1 MDCQS
6 QRCASFQVA
15 LNPDSIRGKAPYKIY
30 SLLCLFA
37 YLFVVPTFMVNAAV
51 DNSAYQAEAYRTF
64 GSIEI
69 DGDFNEPDWQE
80 AKPVGQFRQVEP
92 DAGEPMTLPTEVRIL
107 YDQEN
112 IYFGFTCFD
121 SDVSKIIANDMRRDA
136 RELHENDYV
145 FLILDPYNDKRTG
158 VSFRINALGA
168 VQDSAIT
175 NSGDSFNRNWDA
187 VVDCQS
193 RIHSDRWTSEFSIP
207 FGQLRFKESEQMMWG
222 LNLSRGIRRTNE
234 EGTWAPVPSSYGG
247 RAKYRTAYMG
257 SLVGLEGIKPKK
269 QIEFLPYILPGVS
282 RIEEDGETAGE
293 FEVGLDLKYGIT
305 TNLIA
310 DLTYNTDFAQV
321 EADEEQVNLTRYSLF
336 FPEKRPFFLEGAGL
350 FEFGVPRP
358 SFRRPPP
365 FLLFYSRRIGIEDG
379 HPIPI
384 MGGGKITGK
393 MGPYGVGLLNVFTND
408 FHTDESII
416 DPDDVVDVP
425 RTNYSVLRLTRDLFT
440 GSRVGL
446 MSINK
451 QDSDNYNRAGGL
463 DFSYR
468 PVDKLEIR
476 GLWARTWDSEEDV
489 GAGDARYIGSYW
501 LGDLFRFSGA
511 YTDIGDDFNP
521 EVGYVRHHG
530 SRRIRSETLYTPR
543 PRKFG
548 IREMRIGPEIDYV
561 LTQENELQTLDVIL
575 GSRIELDNGERITFQ
590 AKHTRE
596 QLEEDFDIYDD
607 VIIPVGK
614 YDFNSLRVM
623 AETDESK
630 MFAGQFGVEV
640 GNFYDGTQRGFDIDA
655 KFKPNGRFVVET
667 LYQFSRVEL
676 PTESF
681 NANVLASR
689 AVYSFSTRLF
699 AKLFAQW
706 NSADDVVAANFLLN
720 YIYRPGSDFYLVFNQ
735 VFDKDSGAIGLSES
749 TLVGKMTYWWN
760 P

>member
-6 QRCASFQVA
+6 QRCSPSQRKE
-15 LNPDSIRGKAPYKIY
+15 SYKIY
-30 SLLCLFA
+30 LLICLFVC
-37 YLFVVPTFMVNAAV
+37 LLILTPPIGNAAS
-51 DNSAYQAEAYRTF
+51 NASEYQAMAHRTF

-80 AKPVGQFRQVEP
+80 AKPVGQFSQVEP
-92 DAGEPMTLPTEVRIL
+92 DGGEPMTLPTEVRIL

-145 FLILDPYNDKRTG
+145 FLILDTYNDKRSG
-158 VSFRINALGA
+158 VAFRVNALGA

-175 NSGDSFNRNWDA
+175 NSGDSFNRDWDA

-193 RIHSDRWTSEFSIP
+193 QIHSDRWTSEISIP
-207 FGQLRFKESEQMMWG
+207 FGQLRFKESEQMTWG

-269 QIEFLPYILPGVS
+269 QIELLPYILPGVS
-282 RIEEDGETAGE
+282 RVEEDDKTDGE
-293 FEVGLDLKYGIT
+293 FEIGLDLKYGVT

-321 EADEEQVNLTRYSLF
+321 EADEEQVNLTRFSLF

-350 FEFGVPRP
+350 FDFGVPRA

-365 FLLFYSRRIGIEDG
+365 LLLFYSRRIGIEEG
-379 HPIPI
+379 YAIPI

-393 MGPYGVGLLNVFTND
+393 MGPYGVGLLNVFTNE
-408 FHTDESII
+408 FHTDESIT
-416 DPDDVVDVP
+416 DPDEIAEVP
-425 RTNYSVLRLTRDLFT
+425 RTNYSVLRLTRDLFS

-446 MSINK
+446 IAINK

-468 PVDKLEIR
+468 PADQLEIR
-476 GLWARTWDSEEDV
+476 GLWARTADSEDLEEDV
-489 GAGDARYIGSYW
+489 GQGDAWYIGSDW
-501 LGDLFRFSGA
+501 RDDHFDLSAG
-511 YTDIGDDFNP
+511 YTDTGDNFNP
-521 EVGYVRHHG
+521 EVGYVRRTG
-530 SRRIRSETLYTPR
+530 SRRFRSEAQYTPR
-543 PRKFG
+543 PRKFW
-548 IREMRIGPEIDYV
+548 IREIQVGPEVDYI
-561 LTQENELQTLDVIL
+561 LTQENELETRDITF
-575 GSRIELDNGERITFQ
+575 GGRIELDNGERISLQ
-590 AKHTRE
+590 AKRTKE
-596 QLEEDFDIYDD
+596 YLEEAFDIYDD
-607 VIIPVGK
+607 VIIPIGE
-614 YDFNSLRVM
+614 YEFNSLRVM

-640 GNFYDGTQRGFDIDA
+640 GDFFDGTRRGFSIDA
-655 KFKPNGRFVVET
+655 KFKPNGRLVVET
-667 LYQFSRVEL
+667 QYQFDRVVL
-676 PTESF
+676 PAGSF

-689 AVYSFSTRLF
+689 AVYSFSTRFF

-706 NSADDVVAANFLLN
+706 NSADDVISTNFLLN

-735 VFDKDSGAIGLSES
+735 NYDEDGGTIGLSES

>member
-6 QRCASFQVA
+6 QRCSF
-15 LNPDSIRGKAPYKIY
+15 SRRKESYK
-30 SLLCLFA
+30 A
-37 YLFVVPTFMVNAAV
+37 YLLICLLAYLLASTPLMASTSPNA
-51 DNSAYQAEAYRTF
+51 SQYQAEAHRTF
-64 GSIEI
+64 ASIEI

-80 AKPVGQFRQVEP
+80 AKPVGQFSQVEP
-92 DAGEPMTLPTEVRIL
+92 DAGEPMTLPTEVRVL
-107 YDQEN
+107 YDEEN

-121 SDVSKIIANDMRRDA
+121 SDISKLIANDMRRDA

-145 FLILDPYNDKRTG
+145 FLILDTYNDKRSG
-158 VSFRINALGA
+158 VAFRVNALGA
-168 VQDSAIT
+168 VQDTAIS

-193 RIHSDRWTSEFSIP
+193 QIHSDRWTSEISIP
-207 FGQLRFKESEQMMWG
+207 FGQLRFKESEQMTWG
-222 LNLSRGIRRTNE
+222 MNLSRGIRRTNE

-247 RAKYRTAYMG
+247 RAKYRTAYLG
-257 SLVGLEGIKPKK
+257 SLVGLEGVKPKR
-269 QIEFLPYILPGVS
+269 QIELLPYILPGVS
-282 RIEEDGETAGE
+282 RVEEDDETDGE
-293 FEVGLDLKYGIT
+293 FEIGLDLKYGVT

-310 DLTYNTDFAQV
+310 DLTFNTDFAQV
-321 EADEEQVNLTRYSLF
+321 EADEEEVNLTRYSLF

-379 HPIPI
+379 YPIPI

-393 MGPYGVGLLNVFTND
+393 MGPYGVGLLNVFTD
-408 FHTDESII
+408 EFHTDKSIT
-416 DPDDVVDVP
+416 DPDEIADVSH
-425 RTNYSVLRLTRDLFT
+425 TNYSVLRLTRDLFS
-440 GSRVGL
+440 GSKVGL
-446 MSINK
+446 ISINK
-451 QDSDNYNRAGGL
+451 QDSDDYNRAGGL

-468 PVDKLEIR
+468 PVDKLEFR
-476 GLWARTWDSEEDV
+476 GLWARTWDSEADV
-489 GAGDARYIGSYW
+489 GQGDAWYIGSYW
-501 LGDLFRFSGA
+501 LDDLFRFSGA

-521 EVGYVRHHG
+521 EVGYIRHHG

-548 IREMRIGPEIDYV
+548 IREMRVGPEIDYV

-590 AKHTRE
+590 AKHTKE

-607 VIIPVGK
+607 VIIPAGK
-614 YDFNSLRVM
+614 YNFNSLRVM
-623 AETDESK
+623 VETDESK
-630 MFAGQFGVEV
+630 MFAGQFGVDV
-640 GNFYDGTQRGFDIDA
+640 GNFYDGTSRGFEIDA
-655 KFKPNGRFVVET
+655 KFKPSGRFIVET
-667 LYQFSRVEL
+667 QYQFARVEL

-689 AVYSFSTRLF
+689 VVYSFSTRLF

-706 NSADDVVAANFLLN
+706 NSADDVVVTNFLIN
-720 YIYRPGSDFYLVFNQ
+720 YIYRPGSDFYFVFNQ
-735 VFDKDSGAIGLSES
+735 VYDEDGGTIGLSES

>member
-6 QRCASFQVA
+6 QRCSPSQRKE
-15 LNPDSIRGKAPYKIY
+15 SYKIY
-30 SLLCLFA
+30 LLICLFVC
-37 YLFVVPTFMVNAAV
+37 LLILTPPIGNAAS
-51 DNSAYQAEAYRTF
+51 NASEYQAMAHRTF

-80 AKPVGQFRQVEP
+80 AKPVGQFSQVEP
-92 DAGEPMTLPTEVRIL
+92 DGGEPMTLPTEVRIL

-121 SDVSKIIANDMRRDA
+121 SDVSKIVANDMRRDA

-145 FLILDPYNDKRTG
+145 FLILDTYNDKRSG
-158 VSFRINALGA
+158 VAFRVNALGA

-175 NSGDSFNRNWDA
+175 NSGDSFNRDWDA

-193 RIHSDRWTSEFSIP
+193 QIHSDRWTSEISIP
-207 FGQLRFKESEQMMWG
+207 FGQLRFKESEQMTWG

-269 QIEFLPYILPGVS
+269 QIELLPYILPGVS
-282 RIEEDGETAGE
+282 RVEEDDKTDGE
-293 FEVGLDLKYGIT
+293 FEIGLDLKYGVT

-321 EADEEQVNLTRYSLF
+321 EADEEQVNLTRFSLF

-350 FEFGVPRP
+350 FDFGVPRA

-365 FLLFYSRRIGIEDG
+365 LLLFYSRRIGIEEG
-379 HPIPI
+379 YAIPI

-393 MGPYGVGLLNVFTND
+393 MGPYGVGLLNVFTNE
-408 FHTDESII
+408 FHTDESIT
-416 DPDDVVDVP
+416 DPDEIAEVP
-425 RTNYSVLRLTRDLFT
+425 RTNYSVLRLTRDLFS

-446 MSINK
+446 IAINK

-468 PVDKLEIR
+468 PADQLEIR
-476 GLWARTWDSEEDV
+476 GLWARTADSEDLEEDV
-489 GAGDARYIGSYW
+489 GQGDAWYIGSDW
-501 LGDLFRFSGA
+501 RDDHFDLSAG
-511 YTDIGDDFNP
+511 YTDTGDNFNP
-521 EVGYVRHHG
+521 EVGYVRRTG
-530 SRRIRSETLYTPR
+530 SRRFRSEAQYTPR
-543 PRKFG
+543 PRKFW
-548 IREMRIGPEIDYV
+548 IREIQVGPEVDYI
-561 LTQENELQTLDVIL
+561 LTQENELETRDITF
-575 GSRIELDNGERITFQ
+575 GGRIELDNGERISLQ
-590 AKHTRE
+590 AKRTKE
-596 QLEEDFDIYDD
+596 YLEEAFDIYDD
-607 VIIPVGK
+607 VIIPIGE
-614 YDFNSLRVM
+614 YEFNSLRVM

-640 GNFYDGTQRGFDIDA
+640 GDFFDGTRRGFSIDA
-655 KFKPNGRFVVET
+655 KFKPNGRLVVET
-667 LYQFSRVEL
+667 QYQFDRVVL
-676 PTESF
+676 PAGSF

-689 AVYSFSTRLF
+689 AVYSFSTRFF

-706 NSADDVVAANFLLN
+706 NSADDVISTNFLLN

-735 VFDKDSGAIGLSES
+735 NYDEDGGTIGLSES

>member
-6 QRCASFQVA
+6 QRCSPSQRKE
-15 LNPDSIRGKAPYKIY
+15 SYKIY
-30 SLLCLFA
+30 LLICLFVC
-37 YLFVVPTFMVNAAV
+37 LLILTPPIGNAAS
-51 DNSAYQAEAYRTF
+51 NASEYQAMAHRTF

-80 AKPVGQFRQVEP
+80 AKPVGQFSQVEP
-92 DAGEPMTLPTEVRIL
+92 DGGEPMTLPTEVRIL

-121 SDVSKIIANDMRRDA
+121 SDVSKIVANDMRRDA

-145 FLILDPYNDKRTG
+145 FLILDTYNDKRSG
-158 VSFRINALGA
+158 VAFRVNALGA

-175 NSGDSFNRNWDA
+175 NSGDSFNRDWDA

-193 RIHSDRWTSEFSIP
+193 QIHSDRWTSEISIP
-207 FGQLRFKESEQMMWG
+207 FGQLRFKESEQMTWG

-269 QIEFLPYILPGVS
+269 QIELLPYILPGVS
-282 RIEEDGETAGE
+282 RVEEDDKTDGE
-293 FEVGLDLKYGIT
+293 FEIGLDLKYGVT

-321 EADEEQVNLTRYSLF
+321 EADEEQVNLTRFSLF

-350 FEFGVPRP
+350 FDFGVPRA

-365 FLLFYSRRIGIEDG
+365 LLLFYSRRLGIEEG
-379 HPIPI
+379 YAIPI

-393 MGPYGVGLLNVFTND
+393 MGPYGVGLLNVFTNE
-408 FHTDESII
+408 FHTDESIT
-416 DPDDVVDVP
+416 DPEEIAEVP
-425 RTNYSVLRLTRDLFT
+425 RTNYSVLRLTRDLFS

-446 MSINK
+446 IAINK

-468 PVDKLEIR
+468 PADQLEIR
-476 GLWARTWDSEEDV
+476 GLWARTADSEDLEEDV
-489 GAGDARYIGSYW
+489 GQGDAWYIGSDW
-501 LGDLFRFSGA
+501 RDDHFDLSAG
-511 YTDIGDDFNP
+511 YTDTGDNFNP
-521 EVGYVRHHG
+521 EVGYVRRTG
-530 SRRIRSETLYTPR
+530 SRRFRSEAQYTPR
-543 PRKFG
+543 PRKFW
-548 IREMRIGPEIDYV
+548 IREIQVGPEVDYI
-561 LTQENELQTLDVIL
+561 LTQENELETRDITF
-575 GSRIELDNGERITFQ
+575 GGRIELDNGERISLQ
-590 AKHTRE
+590 AKRTKE
-596 QLEEDFDIYDD
+596 YLEEAFDIYDD
-607 VIIPVGK
+607 VIIPIGE
-614 YDFNSLRVM
+614 YEFNSLRVM

-640 GNFYDGTQRGFDIDA
+640 GDFFDGTRRGFSIDA
-655 KFKPNGRFVVET
+655 KFKPNGRLVVET
-667 LYQFSRVEL
+667 QYQFDRVVL
-676 PTESF
+676 PAGSF

-689 AVYSFSTRLF
+689 AVYSFSTRFF

-706 NSADDVVAANFLLN
+706 NSADDVISTNFLLN

-735 VFDKDSGAIGLSES
+735 NYDEDGGTIGLSES

>member
-1 MDCQS
+1 MDCQAQRRSPS
-6 QRCASFQVA
+6 Q
-15 LNPDSIRGKAPYKIY
+15 GEEPYKICL
-30 SLLCLFA
+30 LLCLFV
-37 YLFVVPTFMVNAAV
+37 YLLILTPRIGSAAPSS
-51 DNSAYQAEAYRTF
+51 NEYQAGAHRTF
-64 GSIEI
+64 ASIEI
-69 DGDFNEPDWQE
+69 DGDFNEPDWQK

-121 SDVSKIIANDMRRDA
+121 SDISKLVANDMRRDA

-145 FLILDPYNDKRTG
+145 FLILDPYNDKRSG
-158 VSFRINALGA
+158 VAFRVNALGA

-193 RIHSDRWTSEFSIP
+193 RIHSDRWTSEISIP
-207 FGQLRFKESEQMMWG
+207 FGQLRFKESEAMTWG

-234 EGTWAPVPSSYGG
+234 EGTWAPVPASYGG

-257 SLVGLEGIKPKK
+257 SLVGLEGIKPKR
-269 QIEFLPYILPGVS
+269 QIELLPYVLPGLS
-282 RIEEDGETAGE
+282 RTEADGTDGGVEM
-293 FEVGLDLKYGIT
+293 GLDLKYGVT

-365 FLLFYSRRIGIEDG
+365 FLLFYSRRIGIEDE

-384 MGGGKITGK
+384 IGGGKLTGK
-393 MGPYGVGLLNVFTND
+393 MGPYGVGLLNVY
-408 FHTDESII
+408 TDEFHDKT
-416 DPDDVVDVP
+416 DPDVDVQ
-425 RTNYSVLRLTRDLFT
+425 RTNYSVLRLTRDLFS

-446 MSINK
+446 LSINK
-451 QDSDNYNRAGGL
+451 QDSDNYNRAGGF

-489 GAGDARYIGSYW
+489 GQRDARYIGSYW
-501 LGDLFRFSGA
+501 QGNLFRFSGA
-511 YTDIGDDFNP
+511 YTDIGDNFNP
-521 EVGYVRHHG
+521 EVGYVRHQA
-530 SRRIRSETLYTPR
+530 SRRVRSQTLYTPR

-548 IREMRIGPEIDYV
+548 IREMRVGPEVDYI
-561 LTQENELQTLDVIL
+561 LTQENELETLDITL
-575 GSRIELDNGERITFQ
+575 GGRIELNNGERITLE
-590 AKHTRE
+590 AKRTQEH
-596 QLEEDFDIYDD
+596 LDEDFDIYDD
-607 VIIPVGK
+607 VIIPDGQ
-614 YDFNSLRVM
+614 YDFNSFRVM
-623 AETDESK
+623 VETDESK
-630 MFAGQFGVEV
+630 MFAGQFGVDV
-640 GNFYDGTQRGFDIDA
+640 GDFFDGTRRGFDIDA
-655 KFKPNGRFVVET
+655 KFKPNGRFVVESQ
-667 LYQFSRVEL
+667 YQFDRVEL
-676 PTESF
+676 PTGSF

-706 NSADDVVAANFLLN
+706 NSADDVISTNFLIN

-735 VFDKDSGAIGLSES
+735 IYDGDGATINLSES
-749 TLVGKMTYWWN
+749 TFIGKMTYWWN

>member
-1 MDCQS
+1 MDYES
-6 QRCASFQVA
+6 QRFSLF
-15 LNPDSIRGKAPYKIY
+15 LGKAPHQIY
-30 SLLCLFA
+30 SLVCLFA
-37 YLFVVPTFMVNAAV
+37 YLLALTPLMV
-51 DNSAYQAEAYRTF
+51 SASQNDTEYQAEAYRTF

-80 AKPVGQFRQVEP
+80 AKPVGQFSQVEP
-92 DAGEPMTLPTEVRIL
+92 DAGDPMTLPTEVRVL
-107 YDQEN
+107 YDEEN
-112 IYFGFTCFD
+112 VYFGFTCFD
-121 SDVSKIIANDMRRDA
+121 SDISKLVANDMRRDA

-145 FLILDPYNDKRTG
+145 FLILDTYNDKRSG
-158 VSFRINALGA
+158 VAFRVNALGA
-168 VQDSAIT
+168 VQDTAIS

-193 RIHSDRWTSEFSIP
+193 RIHSDRWTSEISIP
-207 FGQLRFKESEQMMWG
+207 FGQLRFKETEQMTWG
-222 LNLSRGIRRTNE
+222 MNLSRGIRRTNE

-257 SLVGLEGIKPKK
+257 SLVGLEGIKPKR
-269 QIEFLPYILPGVS
+269 QIELLPYVLPGVS
-282 RIEEDGETAGE
+282 RVEDDDETNGE
-293 FEVGLDLKYGIT
+293 FEIGLDLKYGVT

-321 EADEEQVNLTRYSLF
+321 EADEEEVNLTRYSLF

-384 MGGGKITGK
+384 MGGGKLTGK
-393 MGPYGVGLLNVFTND
+393 MGPYGVGLLNVFTD
-408 FHTDESII
+408 KFRDKT
-416 DPDDVVDVP
+416 DPDVNVP
-425 RTNYSVLRLTRDLFT
+425 RTNYSVLRLTRDLFS

-446 MSINK
+446 ININK
-451 QDSDNYNRAGGL
+451 QDSDDYNRAGGL

-468 PVDKLEIR
+468 PVDKLEFR
-476 GLWARTWDSEEDV
+476 GLWARTWDSEADV
-489 GAGDARYIGSYW
+489 GQGNAWYIGSYW

-511 YTDIGDDFNP
+511 YTDIGDNFNP
-521 EVGYVRHHG
+521 EVGYVRHHA

-548 IREMRIGPEIDYV
+548 IREMRVGPEIDYI
-561 LTQENELQTLDVIL
+561 LTQDNELQTLDIIL
-575 GSRIELDNGERITFQ
+575 GSRIELDNGERIRIQ
-590 AKHTRE
+590 AKHTKER
-596 QLEEDFDIYDD
+596 LEENFDIYDD
-607 VIIPVGK
+607 VIIPIGE

-623 AETDESK
+623 VETDESK

-655 KFKPNGRFVVET
+655 KFKPSGRFVVET

-676 PTESF
+676 PTGSF
-681 NANVLASR
+681 NANVVASR

-706 NSADDVVAANFLLN
+706 NDEDDVVSANFLLN
-720 YIYRPGSDFYLVFNQ
+720 YIYRPGSDLYLVFNQ
-735 VFDKDSGAIGLSES
+735 IFDEDDGAIGLSES
-749 TLVGKMTYWWN
+749 TVVGKMTYWWN

>member
-6 QRCASFQVA
+6 QRCSLSQRKE
-15 LNPDSIRGKAPYKIY
+15 SYKIY
-30 SLLCLFA
+30 LLVCLFVC
-37 YLFVVPTFMVNAAV
+37 LLILTPPIGNAAS
-51 DNSAYQAEAYRTF
+51 NASEYQAMAHRTF

-80 AKPVGQFRQVEP
+80 AKPVGQFSQVEP
-92 DAGEPMTLPTEVRIL
+92 DGGEPMTLPTEVRIL

-121 SDVSKIIANDMRRDA
+121 SDVSKIVANDMRRDA

-145 FLILDPYNDKRTG
+145 FLILDTYNDKRSG
-158 VSFRINALGA
+158 VAFRVNALGA

-175 NSGDSFNRNWDA
+175 NSGDSFNRDWDA

-193 RIHSDRWTSEFSIP
+193 QIHSDRWTSEISIP
-207 FGQLRFKESEQMMWG
+207 FGQLRFKESEQMTWG

-269 QIEFLPYILPGVS
+269 QIELLPYILPGVS
-282 RIEEDGETAGE
+282 RVEEDDKTDGE
-293 FEVGLDLKYGIT
+293 FEIGLDLKYGVT

-321 EADEEQVNLTRYSLF
+321 EADEEQVNLTRFSLF

-350 FEFGVPRP
+350 FDFGVPRA

-365 FLLFYSRRIGIEDG
+365 LLLFYSRRIGIEEG
-379 HPIPI
+379 YAIPI

-393 MGPYGVGLLNVFTND
+393 MGPYGVGLLNVFTNE
-408 FHTDESII
+408 FHTDESIT
-416 DPDDVVDVP
+416 DPDEIAEVP
-425 RTNYSVLRLTRDLFT
+425 RTNYSVLRLTRDLFS

-446 MSINK
+446 IAINK

-468 PVDKLEIR
+468 PADQLEIR
-476 GLWARTWDSEEDV
+476 GLWARTADSEDLEEDV
-489 GAGDARYIGSYW
+489 GQGDAWYIGSDW
-501 LGDLFRFSGA
+501 RDDHFDLSAG
-511 YTDIGDDFNP
+511 YTDTGDNFNP
-521 EVGYVRHHG
+521 EVGYVRRTG
-530 SRRIRSETLYTPR
+530 SRRFRSEAQYTPR
-543 PRKFG
+543 PRKFW
-548 IREMRIGPEIDYV
+548 IREIQVGPEVDYI
-561 LTQENELQTLDVIL
+561 LTQENELETRDITF
-575 GSRIELDNGERITFQ
+575 GGRIELDNGERISLQ
-590 AKHTRE
+590 AKRTKE
-596 QLEEDFDIYDD
+596 YLEEAFDIYDD
-607 VIIPVGK
+607 VIIPIGE
-614 YDFNSLRVM
+614 YEFNSLRVM

-640 GNFYDGTQRGFDIDA
+640 GDFFDGTRRGFSIDA
-655 KFKPNGRFVVET
+655 KFKPNGRLVVET
-667 LYQFSRVEL
+667 QYQFDRVVL
-676 PTESF
+676 PAGSF

-689 AVYSFSTRLF
+689 AVYSFSTRFF

-706 NSADDVVAANFLLN
+706 NSADDVISTNFLLN

-735 VFDKDSGAIGLSES
+735 NYDEDGGTIGLSES

>member
-6 QRCASFQVA
+6 QRCSF
-15 LNPDSIRGKAPYKIY
+15 SRRKESYK
-30 SLLCLFA
+30 A
-37 YLFVVPTFMVNAAV
+37 YLLICLLAYLLASTPLMASTSPNA
-51 DNSAYQAEAYRTF
+51 SQYQAEARRTF
-64 GSIEI
+64 ASIEI

-80 AKPVGQFRQVEP
+80 AKPVGQFSQVEP
-92 DAGEPMTLPTEVRIL
+92 DAGEPMTLPTEVRVL
-107 YDQEN
+107 YDEEN

-121 SDVSKIIANDMRRDA
+121 SDISKLIANDMRRDA

-145 FLILDPYNDKRTG
+145 FLILDTYNDKRSG
-158 VSFRINALGA
+158 VAFRVNALGA
-168 VQDSAIT
+168 VQDTAIS

-193 RIHSDRWTSEFSIP
+193 QIHSDRWTSEISIP
-207 FGQLRFKESEQMMWG
+207 FGQLRFKESEQMTWG
-222 LNLSRGIRRTNE
+222 MNLSRGIRRTNE

-247 RAKYRTAYMG
+247 RAKYRTAYLG
-257 SLVGLEGIKPKK
+257 SLVGLEGVKPKR
-269 QIEFLPYILPGVS
+269 QIELLPYILPGVS
-282 RIEEDGETAGE
+282 RVEEDDETDGE
-293 FEVGLDLKYGIT
+293 FEIGLDLKYGVT

-310 DLTYNTDFAQV
+310 DLTFNTDFAQV
-321 EADEEQVNLTRYSLF
+321 EADEEEVNLTRYSLF

-379 HPIPI
+379 YPIPI

-393 MGPYGVGLLNVFTND
+393 MGPYGVGLLNVFTD
-408 FHTDESII
+408 EFHTDKSIT
-416 DPDDVVDVP
+416 DPDEIADVSH
-425 RTNYSVLRLTRDLFT
+425 TNYSVLRLTRDLFS
-440 GSRVGL
+440 GSKVGL
-446 MSINK
+446 ISINK
-451 QDSDNYNRAGGL
+451 QDSDDYNRAGGL

-468 PVDKLEIR
+468 PVDKLEFR
-476 GLWARTWDSEEDV
+476 GLWARTWDSEADV
-489 GAGDARYIGSYW
+489 GQGDAWYIGSYW
-501 LGDLFRFSGA
+501 LDDLFRFSGA

-548 IREMRIGPEIDYV
+548 IREMRVGPEIDYV
-561 LTQENELQTLDVIL
+561 LTQENELQTLDIIL

-590 AKHTRE
+590 AKHTKE

-607 VIIPVGK
+607 VIIPAGK
-614 YDFNSLRVM
+614 YNFNSLRVM
-623 AETDESK
+623 VETDESK
-630 MFAGQFGVEV
+630 MFAGQFGVDV
-640 GNFYDGTQRGFDIDA
+640 GNFYDGTSRGFEIDA
-655 KFKPNGRFVVET
+655 KFKPSGRFIVET
-667 LYQFSRVEL
+667 QYQFARVEL

-689 AVYSFSTRLF
+689 VVYSFSTRLF

-706 NSADDVVAANFLLN
+706 NSADDVVVTNFLLN
-720 YIYRPGSDFYLVFNQ
+720 YIYRPGSDFYFVFNQ
-735 VFDKDSGAIGLSES
+735 VYDEDGGTIGLSES